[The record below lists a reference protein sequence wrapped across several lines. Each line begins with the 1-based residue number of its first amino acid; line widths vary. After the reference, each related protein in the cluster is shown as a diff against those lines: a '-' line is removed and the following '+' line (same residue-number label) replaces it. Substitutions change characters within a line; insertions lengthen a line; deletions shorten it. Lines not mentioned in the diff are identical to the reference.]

1 MNLKN
6 AGFTAISALFSLG
19 AGVLARAEA
28 PRVWAIENARIV
40 RVSGPAIAEGTVL
53 LRDGVIEAVG
63 AKVKTPADAWIIDGK
78 GLTVYPGLIDGLST
92 IGLPGANVV
101 STARGGRAVTST
113 SAPFP
118 SAPPARGPQDR
129 PSNFSY
135 IKAADQIAATDA
147 SIATARDGGY
157 TTAFSFPTGNIFS
170 GQGSAIDLRGDNA
183 GQMVVAPSVGQFI
196 TLRTLGFA
204 SYPGSLMGVIA
215 YIRQMYLDADHY
227 KLANQI
233 YASHPQGLER
243 PGYDRTVEGVIESPR
258 ILLPAQRK
266 VEIERMLNFGREL
279 HQKFI
284 LYGGDEAWRTA
295 DELKAAGVPV
305 LISLRWP
312 ERDRTADPA
321 DQDALRILE
330 MRDKAP
336 DSPAALAH
344 AGVKFAL
351 YSGGPINPK
360 DQMKAVRR
368 AIEHGL
374 SAEDALR
381 AMTLSPAEM
390 FGLEDR
396 LGSIDKG
403 KIANLVIADGDLFGE
418 KTKIKFVFE
427 PGMPDAPAA
436 PRKDTTEEN
445 Q

>member
-1 MNLKN
+1 
-6 AGFTAISALFSLG
+6 
-19 AGVLARAEA
+19 
-28 PRVWAIENARIV
+28 
-40 RVSGPAIAEGTVL
+40 
-53 LRDGVIEAVG
+53 
-63 AKVKTPADAWIIDGK
+63 
-78 GLTVYPGLIDGLST
+78 
-92 IGLPGANVV
+92 
-101 STARGGRAVTST
+101 
-113 SAPFP
+113 
-118 SAPPARGPQDR
+118 
-129 PSNFSY
+129 
-135 IKAADQIAATDA
+135 
-147 SIATARDGGY
+147 
-157 TTAFSFPTGNIFS
+157 
-170 GQGSAIDLRGDNA
+170 
-183 GQMVVAPSVGQFI
+183 
-196 TLRTLGFA
+196 
-204 SYPGSLMGVIA
+204 
-215 YIRQMYLDADHY
+215 
-227 KLANQI
+227 
-233 YASHPQGLER
+233 
-243 PGYDRTVEGVIESPR
+243 
-258 ILLPAQRK
+258 
-266 VEIERMLNFGREL
+266 
-279 HQKFI
+279 
-284 LYGGDEAWRTA
+284 
-295 DELKAAGVPV
+295 V

-418 KTKIKFVFE
+418 KTKIKFVFVDGDRFE